1 MLKTLLVSPN
11 QIPEELTIKNF
22 DDIRNY
28 LGDWTKV
35 TELPEGNATAIIPMG
50 TKNLKANLNRFL
62 YPDFIYGDFI
72 IVGRDKNGKPKN
84 LSKKQSDYYKQYF
97 GEESIN
103 YVISRLQM
111 RKAVRKVFLRR

>member
-11 QIPEELTIKNF
+11 KIPEELTIKDF
-22 DDIRNY
+22 DDIENF
-28 LGDWTKV
+28 LGNWTKV
-35 TELPEGNATAIIPMG
+35 TELPDGNATAIIPMG
-50 TKNLKANLNRFL
+50 TRNLRANLNRFI
-62 YPDFIYGDFI
+62 YPDFVYGDFV
-72 IVGRDKNGKPKN
+72 IVARNKDGKPKN
-84 LSKKQSDYYKQYF
+84 LSKKQIDYYKNYF